1 MNKKI
6 IDLMRHGEPVGGRT
20 FRGHR
25 IDDPLSERGWQ
36 QMWNAVPAE
45 MPWQHIVTS
54 PLARCRAFAAALAE
68 KHDLPLTVE
77 EDFKEVGFGDWE
89 GRTANEI
96 RADNVEAYEA
106 FYRDPVNSRPAGA
119 ETLDGFIDRV
129 SRAYERLLQDTSAE
143 LILVVAH
150 AGVMRAI
157 ITHVLGAPPAS
168 MYRIKIEN
176 AGLVRIRVNSC
187 GSKLELLIGQMAN

>member
-1 MNKKI
+1 
-6 IDLMRHGEPVGGRT
+6 MRHGEPVGGRA

-25 IDDPLSERGWQ
+25 IDDSLSEPGWQ

-54 PLARCRAFAAALAE
+54 PLVRCRAFAAALAE
-68 KHDLPLTVE
+68 KHNLPLTVE

-89 GRTANEI
+89 GRTPDEI
-96 RADNVEAYEA
+96 MADNIEAYTA
-106 FYRDPVNSRPAGA
+106 FFRDPVNSRPAGA
-119 ETLDGFIDRV
+119 ERLDEFSDRV
-129 SRAYERLLQDTSAE
+129 SRAYERLLQNTSAE
-143 LILVVAH
+143 SILVVAH

-157 ITHVLGAPPAS
+157 IIHVLGAPLVS

-176 AGLVRIRVNSC
+176 AGLVRIRVNSF
-187 GSKLELLIGQMAN
+187 GSQLEMLNGQMAK